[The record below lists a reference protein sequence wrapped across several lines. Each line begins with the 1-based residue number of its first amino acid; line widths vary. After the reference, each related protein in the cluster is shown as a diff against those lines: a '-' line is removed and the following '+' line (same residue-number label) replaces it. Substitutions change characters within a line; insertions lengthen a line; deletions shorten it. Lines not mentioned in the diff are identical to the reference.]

1 MSARPNSAFAEL
13 AGTRNWR
20 FALRTYLSG
29 TVANRWLRDH
39 ANVWRPGDRVV
50 LSVADGEGRNSVWL
64 AQHGLAVDAFD
75 ISELAVQK
83 ARRLAAARGARVNF
97 AVMDCNATSWPEA
110 LYDGVAAIF
119 VQFAEPAAR
128 RPLFANMVK
137 TLKPG
142 GTLLLQ
148 GYTPKQL
155 QYGTGGPPRRS
166 HLHRASLLR
175 AAFAGMRIR
184 ELCAY
189 EERIAE
195 GSGYRGRSALVE
207 MVAQRP

>member
-20 FALRTYLSG
+20 FALRTYPFG

-39 ANVWRPGDRVV
+39 ANVWRPGDRV
-50 LSVADGEGRNSVWL
+50 LSVAVGKRRHSVWL

-75 ISELAVQK
+75 ISEFGVQK
-83 ARRLAAARGARVNF
+83 VRRLAAARGARVNF
-97 AVMDCNATSWPEA
+97 AVMDCNATSWLEA
-110 LYDGVAAIF
+110 LHDGVAAIF

-128 RPLFANMVK
+128 RPLFAIMAK